1 MEETALTQAAIDKG
15 EAPSNGQKSGL
26 LAKAASHP
34 VLTSSALLVGAGLA
48 YAAAKA
54 IKVATEDS
62 EVAREVHV
70 ETSIAIDRSP
80 AELYLFWRQFKNLPL
95 FMRNLDSVSDLGA
108 GRTHWVAKG
117 PDGSLIE
124 WDAEIYNEK
133 ANELIAWRSLEDS
146 EIVNAGSVRFQ
157 PAPAGH
163 GTYVRVALNYN
174 PPAGK
179 LGATIAQLLGA
190 DPAQLIKED
199 LRRLKQM
206 MEAGEIATVDG
217 QSSGRAAEASPVQI
231 DQTAETATDAIK
243 EGDQNESSLLERET

>member
-1 MEETALTQAAIDKG
+1 MEETALTQEAIDNGATANG
-15 EAPSNGQKSGL
+15 EKSGL

-34 VLTSSALLVGAGLA
+34 VLAGSALLVGAGLA

-62 EVAREVHV
+62 AVARDVHV
-70 ETSIAIDRSP
+70 ETSIAIDRSA
-80 AELYLFWRQFKNLPL
+80 AELYSFWREFKNLPL
-95 FMRNLDSVSDLGA
+95 FMKNLDSVSDLGS

-133 ANELIAWRSLEDS
+133 ENELIAWRSLEDA

-157 PAPAGH
+157 RAPEGH
-163 GTYVRVALNYN
+163 GTYVRIALNYN
-174 PPAGK
+174 PPGGK
-179 LGATIAQLLGA
+179 LGATLAQLLGT

-199 LRRLKQM
+199 LRRLKQI

-217 QSSGRAAEASPVQI
+217 QSSGRAAEARPIQSEPL
-231 DQTAETATDAIK
+231 AENGNTLTSK
-243 EGDQNESSLLERET
+243 GDENESSLLEREA

>member
-1 MEETALTQAAIDKG
+1 MQMEETELTQEAIDNG
-15 EAPSNGQKSGL
+15 EASTNGQKSGL
-26 LAKAASHP
+26 LAKAVGHP
-34 VLTSSALLVGAGLA
+34 VLTGSALLVGAGLA

-54 IKVATEDS
+54 IKIATEDS
-62 EVAREVHV
+62 EVARDVHV

-80 AELYLFWRQFKNLPL
+80 AELYLFWREFKNLPL
-95 FMRNLDSVSDLGA
+95 FMRNLDSVSDLGS

-117 PDGSLIE
+117 PDGSFIE

-157 PAPAGH
+157 PAPQGH
-163 GTYVRVALNYN
+163 GTYVRIALNYN

-179 LGATIAQLLGA
+179 LGATIAHLLGA

-206 MEAGEIATVDG
+206 MEAGEIATIDG
-217 QSSGRAAEASPVQI
+217 QSSGRAAEASPVQT
-231 DQTAETATDAIK
+231 DQLDKATNELTS
-243 EGDQNESSLLERET
+243 EGGPK